1 MTVAATELWVPKDA
15 DPRDAWLNR
24 GREIAR
30 QLSLSQWILGDWW
43 LNRPAEIGNNANAI
57 ADEIGVAGATIW
69 YWSWLSKAFPPT
81 RRRRLASHTHHAAVA
96 SLPAAIADALLDQ
109 AVAGRWSVARI
120 RDEARQAAH
129 DQAVDAER
137 QAAAAQRE
145 LTLEPTA
152 DAWRVD
158 SRRIGREIRERTV
171 TLEATAKAIVDAI
184 EHLATHPGLEP
195 THGSRRRAVA
205 QTLGSLLMPA
215 DTGIDL
221 GPLTQPLLDR
231 IWREELPEI
240 PS

>member
-1 MTVAATELWVPKDA
+1 MPGASADLLVPKDQI
-15 DPRDAWLNR
+15 PRIHWENR
-24 GREIAR
+24 GREIVAR
-30 QLSLSQWILGDWW
+30 LSACRWDLGDWW
-43 LNRPAEIGNNANAI
+43 LARPDRNIAAHDI
-57 ADEIGVAGATIW
+57 ADKLNLTASSIYAHG
-69 YWSWLSKAFPPT
+69 WLSRIFPPH
-81 RRRRLASHTHHAAVA
+81 RRRPVSHSHHHEVATLPPAVA
-96 SLPAAIADALLDQ
+96 DDMLDQ

-120 RDEARQAAH
+120 RQEARRAAH
-129 DQAVDAER
+129 DQAVEAER
-137 QAAAAQRE
+137 EAAAAQRE